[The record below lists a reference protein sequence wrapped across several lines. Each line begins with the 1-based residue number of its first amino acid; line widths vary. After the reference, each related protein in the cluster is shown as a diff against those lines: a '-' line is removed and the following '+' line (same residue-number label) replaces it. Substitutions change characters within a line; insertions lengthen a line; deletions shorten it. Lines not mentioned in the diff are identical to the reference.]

1 MMHKEERRNN
11 YSHILKYTGL
21 FGGVQGISI
30 LVGIIRN
37 KIVAWLLGP
46 EGMGLISLFN
56 STIKLVSDSTNLGLS
71 MSAVREIS
79 ESYENDDEEHL
90 QHAIKLIRSWS
101 LLTALLG
108 VFVCVVMSSWLD
120 RWTFSWGDH
129 TLHFILLSP
138 VVGLMALMGG
148 ETAILKGTRKLKEL
162 VRISIYNVVLS
173 LFVVVPLYYIWGESA
188 IVPTLFLLALIQM
201 ILTIGFSYR
210 LYPLKIS
217 FNRSQMSEGIG
228 MVQLGISF
236 VIAGILGSGA
246 EFVIRSFLNNVGS
259 LDTVGLYNAGY
270 VMTIIYAGTV
280 FSAMETD
287 YFPRLSGINGT
298 GQILNDT
305 VNKQIEVSLLL
316 ISPMLVAFMIA
327 LPILLPLLYTGKF
340 MPVLGMMQVTVLAM
354 YMRAIKLPI
363 SYLPLA
369 KGDSF
374 SYLLMESIYDIVV
387 VTLVVLGYKYMG
399 LTGTGVALT
408 TASVFDFIILTVY
421 MHFKYGYVLSAQ
433 VMKYA
438 IFQIPIG
445 LLAFGLT
452 FMSHGW
458 QYWIG
463 GALLTIVSAII
474 SIKILH
480 AKTNLWNSL
489 MNKIHKKTTND

>member
-1 MMHKEERRNN
+1 MMQKEEKRNN

-79 ESYENDDEEHL
+79 DAYENDDKEHL

-101 LLTALLG
+101 CLTALLG
-108 VFVCVVMSSWLD
+108 LFVCIAMSSWLD
-120 RWTFSWGDH
+120 KWTFSWGDH

-138 VVGLMALMGG
+138 VVALMALTGG
-148 ETAILKGTRKLKEL
+148 ETAILKGTRKLKQL
-162 VRISIYNVVLS
+162 MQISIYNVILS

-188 IVPTLFLLALIQM
+188 IVPTLFLLALVQM
-201 ILTIGFSYR
+201 ILTISFSFR
-210 LYPLKIS
+210 LYPYHFS
-217 FNRSQMSEGIG
+217 FNRSQMSEGLG

-246 EFVIRSFLNNVGS
+246 DFVIRSYLNKVGS

-270 VMTIIYAGTV
+270 VMTIIYAGMV

-287 YFPRLSGINGT
+287 YFPRLSGISGT
-298 GQILNDT
+298 GTKLNDT

-340 MPVLGMMQVTVLAM
+340 MPVLGMMQITVLAM

-374 SYLLMESIYDIVV
+374 SYLLMESIYDIIV
-387 VTLVVLGYKYMG
+387 VTLVMLGYKYLG
-399 LTGTGVALT
+399 LTGTGIALT
-408 TASVFDFIILTVY
+408 TASVIDFIMLAVY
-421 MHFKYGYVLSAQ
+421 MHFKYGYVLSGQ

-438 IFQIPIG
+438 VLQIPIG
-445 LLAFGLT
+445 ILAFCLT
-452 FMSHGW
+452 LTGQGW

-463 GALLTIVSAII
+463 GALLTIVSTVI
-474 SIKILH
+474 SLNILH
-480 AKTNLWNSL
+480 TKTNLWNTL
-489 MNKIHKKTTND
+489 KKKIHKKIDE

>member
-1 MMHKEERRNN
+1 MHKEEKRNN

-30 LVGIIRN
+30 LVGMIRN

-79 ESYENDDEEHL
+79 DAYENEDEEKL
-90 QHAIKLIRSWS
+90 NHAIKLIRSWS
-101 LLTALLG
+101 CLTASLG
-108 VFVCVVMSSWLD
+108 MFVCIAMSSWLD
-120 RWTFSWGDH
+120 KWTFSWGDH
-129 TLHFILLSP
+129 TLHFIFLSP
-138 VVGLMALMGG
+138 VVALMALTGG
-148 ETAILKGTRKLKEL
+148 ETAILKGTRKLKQL
-162 VRISIYNVVLS
+162 ALISVFNVVLS

-201 ILTIGFSYR
+201 ILTICFSYR
-210 LYPLKIS
+210 LYPIKIS
-217 FNRSQMSEGIG
+217 FNRSQMSEGMG

-246 EFVIRSFLNNVGS
+246 DFVIRSFLNNVGS

-270 VMTIIYAGTV
+270 VMTIIYAGMV

-287 YFPRLSGINGT
+287 YFPRLSGISGT
-298 GQILNDT
+298 GTILNDT

-316 ISPMLVAFMIA
+316 ISPMLVAFMIG

-340 MPVLGMMQVTVLAM
+340 MPVLGMMQITVLAM

-369 KGDSF
+369 KGDSL

-387 VTLVVLGYKYMG
+387 VALVMMCYHYWG
-399 LTGTGVALT
+399 LTGTGIALT
-408 TASVFDFIILTVY
+408 TASVIDFIILTVY
-421 MHFKYGYVLSAQ
+421 MRFKYGYALSTQ
-433 VMKYA
+433 VVKYA
-438 IFQIPIG
+438 ILQIPIG
-445 LLAFGLT
+445 ILAYCLT
-452 FMSHGW
+452 FMEHGW

-463 GALLTIVSAII
+463 GIILTLVSAAI
-474 SIKILH
+474 SLRILH
-480 AKTNLWNSL
+480 AKTKLWESL
-489 MNKIHKKTTND
+489 KKKLWK